1 LLYGGAVYTSE
12 IITFNGTARQTLT
25 RTYIIRS
32 LPLIDRSQIEA
43 RINFE
48 DRLGENNPDNNTKI
62 LAPLY
67 VPMPQNDFS
76 MLFIQAPAQIA
87 GNTNFTIRVAFKNES
102 YYNGSIP
109 VQFLYNGQ
117 VISRTITFNGTPFE
131 TVVEEFTINSGSGSG
146 SRNIE
151 ARINWN
157 NRASEENPA
166 NNALIIPITV
176 IP

>member
-1 LLYGGAVYTSE
+1 MKT
-12 IITFNGTARQTLT
+12 
-25 RTYIIRS
+25 
-32 LPLIDRSQIEA
+32 
-43 RINFE
+43 
-48 DRLGENNPDNNTKI
+48 
-62 LAPLY
+62 
-67 VPMPQNDFS
+67 
-76 MLFIQAPAQIA
+76 
-87 GNTNFTIRVAFKNES
+87 TI
-102 YYNGSIP
+102 YNGIIP

-117 VISRTITFNGTPFE
+117 VISRTITFNGTPFK
-131 TVVEEFTINSGSGSG
+131 TVMEEFTVNSGSGSG